1 MIKHTDEAG
10 NNNVLNNPN
19 QMKVKSLFKHHVVML
34 SFLFQVV
41 FIGSCSQPKT
51 LITGS
56 WYNQSGFEA
65 VKIKSVFIAALT
77 NNIEVKGA
85 IEEAF
90 AKEATLKSM
99 TSLKSI
105 DFFKDFAPD
114 ISGKP
119 PSKEEILNKIRATGS
134 DVILTVNLKDSKSE
148 TRYVPGST
156 TYQPIQ
162 SNNYYNNFYGYYQTA
177 YTEVY
182 TEGYYT
188 SDKVYFLECNLYN
201 TANEELIWSAQSQTT
216 NPSKIEAFAKDY
228 AKVIVEQMNSDRMT
242 KSK

>member
-1 MIKHTDEAG
+1 
-10 NNNVLNNPN
+10 
-19 QMKVKSLFKHHVVML
+19 MKSIHFFSSLSKRFF
-34 SFLFQVV
+34 FLVICFS
-41 FIGSCSQPKT
+41 SCSQPT
-51 LITGS
+51 TMITGS
-56 WYNQSGFEA
+56 WLNQSGFEA
-65 VKIKSVFIAALT
+65 IKINSVFIAALT
-77 NNIEVKGA
+77 NNIEVKEA
-85 IEEAF
+85 VEEAF
-90 AKEATLKSM
+90 AKEATLKNL

-114 ISGKP
+114 ITGKP
-119 PSKEEILNKIRATGS
+119 PTKEEILNKIRSTGS
-134 DVILTVNLKDSKSE
+134 DVILTVNMKDSKSE

-201 TANEELIWSAQSQTT
+201 TKNEELIWSSQSQTT
-216 NPSKIEAFAKDY
+216 NPSKIEAFAKEY
-228 AKVIVEQMNSDRMT
+228 AKLIVEQMKTDRET